1 MQILRTGAG
10 LHSQSRLALLGH
22 AIDFFYPKHFA
33 LAGFVQVMENLKV
46 MEFKNFIFHA
56 CKIMKFNSQSLKVM
70 ENVDWSW

>member
-1 MQILRTGAG
+1 MLLTGAG

-22 AIDFFYPKHFA
+22 ATDFFYPKDFA

-46 MEFKNFIFHA
+46 MEFANFIFHA
-56 CKIMKFNSQSLKVM
+56 CKVMKLNSRSLKVM